1 MSDDPTEQDLLPNIV
16 LGDGSAVAV
25 TCRECGA
32 AVVAV
37 QTAIDFHDQW
47 HRQMRSDLR
56 DAEYG
61 RPLGGF

>member
-1 MSDDPTEQDLLPNIV
+1 MSDDLTEPDPLPNIV
-16 LGDGSAVAV
+16 QGDGTAVAV

-37 QTAIDFHDQW
+37 QTAIDFHDEW
-47 HRQMRSDLR
+47 HRRMRSDLR

-61 RPLGGF
+61 RPLRGL